1 MKRLLSALL
10 VLAMAMSAS
19 CALAIE
25 EPLPFQ
31 GEFPFSEE
39 PITLDVFNMQGVYTR
54 GEFQDMECWKW
65 LTEQTNIDFK
75 FESYTDDIIT
85 EKLALKMTG
94 NELPDLFFKCALD
107 NATVLKYA
115 QEGIFIPITDYLEE
129 YAPHFY
135 YQIEN
140 DPSLRAF
147 LTMSDGEIYG
157 FNYII
162 SASNYM
168 TPPVFVNGEW
178 LRELGYE
185 EVPEDLDALKEL
197 LIKVRDTDL
206 NGNGEKDEVPLIATS
221 LDKLYFLFAGAFG
234 INTRGRT
241 ATYLD
246 IDENGALRYIPTSE
260 GYKNL
265 MQWFSELYQEGLIY
279 QEIFDSSI
287 ANMTAAGEQNRIFLA
302 PGSLHYVGS
311 TYQEN
316 FIGVDTIFKGP
327 DGFQFNADVGNPIQN
342 MNTFITCDNPYPA
355 ETIRLIDY
363 FYSREGV
370 ELMFAGFEG
379 VTFYRNEEGNPVY
392 NDYVQNNPDGLINE
406 EVLGAYVPWGGGAN
420 PSMAEDHVFGE
431 NMYTD
436 MEKDVCQE
444 RIQYGPEIVWGTFN
458 YSDEQYRRL
467 SVLENDVETYIT
479 DMRAKF
485 ITGDAN
491 FEEDWDNYVQ
501 TLNRM
506 GLEELMT
513 IYQSGLDTY
522 NAAAGL

>member
-1 MKRLLSALL
+1 
-10 VLAMAMSAS
+10 
-19 CALAIE
+19 
-25 EPLPFQ
+25 
-31 GEFPFSEE
+31 
-39 PITLDVFNMQGVYTR
+39 
-54 GEFQDMECWKW
+54 
-65 LTEQTNIDFK
+65 
-75 FESYTDDIIT
+75 
-85 EKLALKMTG
+85 
-94 NELPDLFFKCALD
+94 
-107 NATVLKYA
+107 
-115 QEGIFIPITDYLEE
+115 
-129 YAPHFY
+129 
-135 YQIEN
+135 
-140 DPSLRAF
+140 
-147 LTMSDGEIYG
+147 
-157 FNYII
+157 
-162 SASNYM
+162 
-168 TPPVFVNGEW
+168 
-178 LRELGYE
+178 
-185 EVPEDLDALKEL
+185 
-197 LIKVRDTDL
+197 
-206 NGNGEKDEVPLIATS
+206 
-221 LDKLYFLFAGAFG
+221 
-234 INTRGRT
+234 
-241 ATYLD
+241 
-246 IDENGALRYIPTSE
+246 
-260 GYKNL
+260 
-265 MQWFSELYQEGLIY
+265 
-279 QEIFDSSI
+279 
-287 ANMTAAGEQNRIFLA
+287 
-302 PGSLHYVGS
+302 
-311 TYQEN
+311 
-316 FIGVDTIFKGP
+316 
-327 DGFQFNADVGNPIQN
+327 